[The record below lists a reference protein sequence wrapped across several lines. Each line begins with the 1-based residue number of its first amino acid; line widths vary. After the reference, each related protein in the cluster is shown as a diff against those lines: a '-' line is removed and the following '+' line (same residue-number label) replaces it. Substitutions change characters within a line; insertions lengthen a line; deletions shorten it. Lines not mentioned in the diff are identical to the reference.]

1 MGKLPLI
8 ASLSRSL
15 CLSASLSHSPR
26 WLETMAKGIVVRN
39 TEREDYSL
47 FPSTADV
54 ICVPLNC
61 CILRGSNLK
70 SHCVKHTPRLLR
82 LSCWQALST
91 SLEKNITW
99 CLFWVDWVL
108 STKYEESHHSPA
120 TPCLRLCF
128 LVMYFFLKTAL
139 PMMRLLLPNKLITWF
154 KLSFSLLL
162 KLVPV
167 SPALMFVI
175 VSRNVLPQLT
185 D

>member
-26 WLETMAKGIVVRN
+26 RLETMAKGIVVRN

-82 LSCWQALST
+82 LSCWQALSA
-91 SLEKNITW
+91 SLGEKKITW
-99 CLFWVDWVL
+99 YLFWVDWVL
-108 STKYEESHHSPA
+108 STKYEKSHHSPA
-120 TPCLRLCF
+120 TLCLRFCF
-128 LVMYFFLKTAL
+128 LMMYFFSQDCT
-139 PMMRLLLPNKLITWF
+139 PRDEITPSEQINYVILTF
-154 KLSFSLLL
+154 IQFVVKGGSCFSQ
-162 KLVPV
+162 
-167 SPALMFVI
+167 
-175 VSRNVLPQLT
+175 R
-185 D
+185 

>member
-26 WLETMAKGIVVRN
+26 RLETMAKGIVVRN

-82 LSCWQALST
+82 LSCWQALSA
-91 SLEKNITW
+91 SLGKKKLHGICSGLTEFYPQSMKNHTI
-99 CLFWVDWVL
+99 
-108 STKYEESHHSPA
+108 
-120 TPCLRLCF
+120 
-128 LVMYFFLKTAL
+128 
-139 PMMRLLLPNKLITWF
+139 LLLHSVCAF
-154 KLSFSLLL
+154 VSL
-162 KLVPV
+162 
-167 SPALMFVI
+167 
-175 VSRNVLPQLT
+175 
-185 D
+185 